1 MLRIPTDL
9 VPIMSGFSPEER
21 IRELEQ
27 MFLGG
32 PIIAN
37 GKSFSIETLLD
48 ILLVLYDE
56 CCNSTLR
63 REKTVSS
70 FIENGKCIF
79 RIKIWDFT

>member
-1 MLRIPTDL
+1 
-9 VPIMSGFSPEER
+9 MSGYSPEER

-48 ILLVLYDE
+48 VLLVLYDE

-63 REKTVSS
+63 REKTVST
-70 FIENGKCIF
+70 FIENGIYYLIANWIYKFENPVI
-79 RIKIWDFT
+79 DF

>member
-1 MLRIPTDL
+1 MLRILTDL

-70 FIENGKCIF
+70 FIENGKCNF
-79 RIKIWDFT
+79 LVN